1 MILRVARSTDAGRVG
16 AILSEFIDCTDWMP
30 RIHTRAE
37 DLAHAGALIE
47 RGWVTV
53 VERADEVLG
62 FAACDGEELDA
73 LYVAE
78 AERRQGVGTALLETL
93 KANRDR
99 LTLWTFQANEGAQRF
114 YRREGFAEVERT
126 NGTRN
131 DERLPDVRYVWH
143 REDS

>member
-1 MILRVARSTDAGRVG
+1 MSAADTPLNLPFSDVVKVRYSDTDAQGHLYFANYLVY
-16 AILSEFIDCTDWMP
+16 
-30 RIHTRAE
+30 
-37 DLAHAGALIE
+37 
-47 RGWVTV
+47 
-53 VERADEVLG
+53 ADEVLG

-78 AERRQGVGTALLETL
+78 AARRQGVGTALLERL
-93 KANRDR
+93 KAKRDR

-131 DERLPDVRYVWH
+131 DEQLPDVRYVWH